1 MNFRL
6 MVDFH
11 EKPGKDAQTHG
22 KYPFTSSKK
31 NSRYLGYRLF
41 FQAERIAILR
51 TGRPLTI
58 ACHMKNLTFS
68 GNQQLLLRY
77 QLQLML

>member
-6 MVDFH
+6 LVDFH
-11 EKPGKDAQTHG
+11 LNHGKDSENPG

-68 GNQQLLLRY
+68 GNQQLL
-77 QLQLML
+77 